1 MAHIEIVIGPMY
13 SGKSTELIRRCNNY
27 EAIYKKVLLFNHT
40 LDTRCESDS
49 VQTHK
54 KITKFAVKTTSLL
67 TYFYAN
73 KTELLK
79 NHVIAIDEAQFFDDL
94 FEFICLIE
102 GFDIVII
109 IAGLDGDCF
118 RKPFG
123 QILQCIPYAD
133 RVTKLNAFCM
143 MRKDGTFAAFTKRL
157 PSLAPQSGQIDI
169 GATDKYLAV
178 CRQKYLA

>member
-27 EAIYKKVLLFNHT
+27 EAIDKKVLLFNHT
-40 LDTRCESDS
+40 LDTRCESNL
-49 VQTHK
+49 VQTHQK
-54 KITKFAVKTTSLL
+54 NSKFAVKTSSLV
-67 TYFYAN
+67 TYFLN
-73 KTELLK
+73 NQTEVLK
-79 NHVIAIDEAQFFDDL
+79 NNVIAIDEAQFFDDL
-94 FEFICLIE
+94 FDFICLIE
-102 GFDIVII
+102 KLDIVVI

-143 MRKDGTFAAFTKRL
+143 MKKDGTYAAFTKRL

-178 CRQKYLA
+178 CREKYFS